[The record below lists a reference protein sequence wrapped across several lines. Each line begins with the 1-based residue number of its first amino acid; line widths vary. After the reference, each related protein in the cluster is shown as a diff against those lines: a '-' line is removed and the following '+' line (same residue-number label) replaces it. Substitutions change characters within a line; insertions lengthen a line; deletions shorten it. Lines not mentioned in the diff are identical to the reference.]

1 MTIKERL
8 LEMFV
13 LIPGEKKKEYRE
25 KLMESNRNRLRMA
38 SYIMFFSGLV
48 FAYNLKRYPVKL
60 NREYM
65 LLYGVFCGIAVF
77 YLFFSYVFKK
87 NRILTKLNEIFIIF
101 STAVW
106 ASVINLFHQSTYGA
120 DISAFVI
127 ITVVIAVT
135 YTGPVLVAVSYIVS
149 YIIFSTGLP
158 MFQEN
163 SMLAINQLEGLKP
176 MIIFIYSLQIIL
188 YKNSRRL
195 FMNEEKL
202 VEESRHM
209 RLIID
214 MIPNYIFAKDIDGK
228 FILAN
233 KAMADIFHL
242 PPKEVVGKTD
252 LDYGASKEQVK
263 NYRRDDKKV
272 IDSGEPL
279 FIKEEEIM
287 KKDGSVGCF
296 QTIKIPYKYSKHGKP
311 AVLGVAMDI
320 TELKEMSRKIN
331 KEKEK
336 AVEASKAKSEFLANM
351 SHEIRT
357 PLNGI
362 IGFIDLMSFTKLDR
376 VQRQY
381 AENIKTSSHSLL
393 GVINDI
399 LDFSKIESGKLEL
412 DPVMTNIM
420 TIVHE
425 ATDVINYQA
434 SNNNV
439 EFLLNIAGDVPNIA
453 KVDPVRLKQVLI
465 NFLSNAV
472 KFTLKGE
479 IEFTLS
485 FKAQNDNTGTFY
497 FSVRDTGIGIS
508 QEHQKKLFKA
518 FGQADRS
525 TSRKFGGTGLGL
537 IISKNL
543 IEKMGSE
550 IEIESNENSGTK
562 FSFALETEY
571 QFVEELGEEEFK
583 YIKKVLI
590 IDGNIKTRKILSD
603 LFEYR
608 GVETIHSQDA
618 FEALNL
624 LRKINGIDLIILD
637 YGLPKE
643 SGTEILEKIRE
654 ELKTNKESKLIILLH
669 GAAQN
674 IEIEFEENELSLIK
688 PLKKTELSEALRMFR
703 ETKISGKNMIK
714 QSFLGYEPITFE
726 KIKVAVIEDVKLNIE
741 LIRCMIEQFMPEA
754 EIFEA
759 GDGYEAIELVKEERP
774 DIIFMDIQMPK
785 LDGINAT
792 REIRLLEENTNS
804 IPIIALT
811 AGAVKEDEE
820 KAMEAGMSGFL
831 IKPIDQRE
839 IYKILETYFKKD
851 GITNEKDVIED
862 RRYVP
867 EDYKELDSNE
877 IYICRNVYG
886 LDLKDGLGRTLN
898 NRELYLRLLSD
909 FKKRSRILI
918 DEIKKEVLNKNY
930 IKIKELSHNL
940 RGIAGNVSAIFIYKK
955 AEEIEKYT
963 TVKNNENIMELV
975 DELEKDMEVFEKA
988 YEVALSK
995 LIVVEEERKL
1005 KTADAAT
1012 LKKLKEQM
1020 LDYNPQALELISNIV
1035 VEGSGGSE
1043 ILSKVKEKLEI
1054 YDFEEAAEYFDKYM
1068 DILAK
1073 ENVG

>member
-1 MTIKERL
+1 MTIKERI

-13 LIPGEKKKEYRE
+13 LIPGDKKKEYRE

-48 FAYNLKRYPVKL
+48 FAYNLKRYPVKS
-60 NREYM
+60 NKEYM
-65 LLYGVFCGIAVF
+65 LLYGTFCGIGVI
-77 YLFFSYVFKK
+77 YLLVSYLFKK
-87 NRILTKLNEIFIIF
+87 NKIITKFNEVFIIF
-101 STAVW
+101 LSALW
-106 ASVINLFHQSTYGA
+106 ASIVNLFHEATYGA
-120 DISAFVI
+120 DISVFVI
-127 ITVVIAVT
+127 IIVVIAVT
-135 YTGPVLVAVSYIVS
+135 YTGPVLVAFSYIVS
-149 YIIFSTGLP
+149 YIIFSTALP

-163 SMLAINQLEGLKP
+163 SMLVINQLEGLKP
-176 MIIFIYSLQIIL
+176 MIIFTYTLQIIL
-188 YKNSRRL
+188 YKNSMRL

-202 VEESRHM
+202 VEESRHL

-214 MIPNYIFAKDIDGK
+214 MIPNYIFAKDLDGK

-233 KAMADIFHL
+233 KAMADVFHL
-242 PPKEVVGKTD
+242 SPKEVIGKTD
-252 LDYGASKEQVK
+252 LDYGASKEQVE
-263 NYRRDDKKV
+263 NYRKDDKRV
-272 IDSGEPL
+272 IDSGELL

-287 KKDGSVGCF
+287 RKDGSAGCF
-296 QTIKIPYKYSKHGKP
+296 QTIKIPYKYSKHNKP
-311 AVLGVAMDI
+311 AVLGVAMEI
-320 TELKEMSRKIN
+320 TELKDMSKKIN

-336 AVEASKAKSEFLANM
+336 AIEASKAKSEFLANM

-425 ATDVINYQA
+425 ASDVINYQA

-439 EFLLNIAGDVPNIA
+439 EFLLNIAGDVPNFA

-472 KFTLKGE
+472 KFTLNGE
-479 IEFTLS
+479 IEFILS
-485 FKAQNDNTGTFY
+485 FKPKSENTGIFY

-508 QEHQKKLFKA
+508 QENQKKLFKA

-550 IEIESNENSGTK
+550 IEIESKENEGSK

-571 QFVEELGEEEFK
+571 QFIEEIGEEEFK
-583 YIKKVLI
+583 YLKKVLI

-618 FEALNL
+618 FEALEF
-624 LRKINGIDLIILD
+624 LRKTEGIDLIILD
-637 YGLPKE
+637 YKVPKE
-643 SGTEILEKIRE
+643 SGTEILKEIRN
-654 ELKTNKESKLIILLH
+654 ELKNNKESKLIILLH

-688 PLKKTELSEALRMFR
+688 PLKKSELSEALKMFR

-714 QSFLGYEPITFE
+714 QNFFGYEPITLE

-759 GDGYEAIELVKEERP
+759 GNGYEAIELVKEKRP

-792 REIRLLEENTNS
+792 REIRLLEENTDS
-804 IPIIALT
+804 VPIIALT
-811 AGAVKEDEE
+811 AGVIKEDEE

-831 IKPIDQRE
+831 TKPIDQRE
-839 IYKILETYFKKD
+839 IYKILMEYFKKED
-851 GITNEKDVIED
+851 EKEEEEVEDVQYKFED
-862 RRYVP
+862 C
-867 EDYKELDSNE
+867 KELDSNE
-877 IYICRNVYG
+877 IYICRNIYG

-898 NRELYLRLLSD
+898 NRSLYLRLLSD
-909 FKKRSRILI
+909 FKKRSRILFE
-918 DEIKKEVLNKNY
+918 DIKKEAINKNY
-930 IKIKELSHNL
+930 LKIKELSHNL

-955 AEEIEKYT
+955 AEDIEKYMPE
-963 TVKNNENIMELV
+963 KSNEDIMLFI
-975 DELEKDMEVFEKA
+975 DELENDIEGFDKA
-988 YEVALSK
+988 YDIALSK
-995 LIVVEEERKL
+995 LAVVEEEK
-1005 KTADAAT
+1005 KFKKVDEAT

-1020 LDYNPQALELISNIV
+1020 LDYNPQALELIGDIV
-1035 VEGSGGSE
+1035 ADGSGGSE

-1068 DILAK
+1068 DILNK